1 MEKVVWKGGALL
13 APVPPVM
20 VSCGP
25 LERPNIITVGWT
37 GITNTIPPKTYISL
51 RPERYSTP
59 LIRESGVFVVNLTNS
74 PLVRAADFCGVRS
87 GKNVDKFAEMKLTA
101 EPGPATGCPMIAE
114 SPLSMECRVTDVIP
128 MGSHDMF
135 LADIVSVLVNP
146 VYLDEAGK
154 TLEPARMFDAAH
166 AIKGVCA
173 NLGLVK
179 LSDVASELSEEFRPG
194 NARTMSDE
202 DVRKKI
208 AEVDALLKK
217 ASDGISRYESESL

>member
-154 TLEPARMFDAAH
+154 LHLDRCGLAAYAH
-166 AIKGVCA
+166 GEYFE
-173 NLGLVK
+173 LGRK
-179 LSDVASELSEEFRPG
+179 LGSFGFS
-194 NARTMSDE
+194 
-202 DVRKKI
+202 VRKKPLP
-208 AEVDALLKK
+208 AKKGRAQSKRKPALKK
-217 ASDGISRYESESL
+217 RNEKR

>member
-154 TLEPARMFDAAH
+154 LHLDRCGLAAYAH
-166 AIKGVCA
+166 GEYFE
-173 NLGLVK
+173 LGRK
-179 LSDVASELSEEFRPG
+179 LGSFGFS
-194 NARTMSDE
+194 
-202 DVRKKI
+202 VRKKPLPDKKGR
-208 AEVDALLKK
+208 AQSKRKPALKK
-217 ASDGISRYESESL
+217 RNEKR